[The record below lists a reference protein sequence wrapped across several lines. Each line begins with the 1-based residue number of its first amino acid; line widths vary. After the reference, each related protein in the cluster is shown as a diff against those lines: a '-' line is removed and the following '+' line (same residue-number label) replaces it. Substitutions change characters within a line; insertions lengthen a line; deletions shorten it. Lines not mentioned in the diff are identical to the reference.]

1 MKKQKQVLDSILFL
15 FRLSWAWS
23 PAYLMLL
30 LCSVIVKI
38 LLPFPAIIFPAWI
51 VDSLLE
57 SGTFREALLPV
68 LGLAGSTFILTMLN
82 TWVQKKQTLLQS
94 GFKNFLYNKISEKQ
108 QHISLE
114 KMESVE
120 VKELFIKADNAVS
133 GNISY
138 ASRTLGS
145 DRGVDAVGIEAV
157 NLVSS
162 VVKAVVLAASLLWLG
177 IVPTLLIM
185 TALVFHV
192 VGGSRERRAN
202 YEERVKT
209 TPYRNKDQYVR
220 NVMIDFGFAKEVR
233 LYGLQ
238 EFLLGQFKR
247 NKEHFYA
254 ARNETKPAF
263 YFSHMFGIL
272 GDLMQMAVAYGYLV
286 IWVVQGDLT
295 LGGFTGYAVALGNL
309 SQTLVSMAQ
318 SYLNFNLY
326 GEYFIDFRKAME
338 MEEEKEA
345 LETVGIKENVPEH
358 TICFQEVSFT
368 YPGMKAKALDRVS
381 VEIPLESSIS
391 IVGRN
396 GSGKSTL
403 IKLLLRLYRPDEGRI
418 FLDGVDIWTIPLER
432 YRQQVTAVFQD
443 FSIFALNIREN
454 ITVTGQDDN
463 KIWEALR
470 KADVENTIQKLPEK
484 LDTPLFCNFY
494 ENGVDL
500 SGGEKQKLAIARML
514 HKNTAVMILDE
525 PTAALDP
532 RSELEIYEQIHRMAN
547 EVLHH
552 NETTHHDKTLH
563 HDETLLYNE
572 TSIHGKKTILYISH
586 RMSSCHFSDMILVM
600 EDGSIEEQGTHAELM
615 ENRKL
620 YYQMY
625 QAQAEMYRGGE
636 AV

>member
-1 MKKQKQVLDSILFL
+1 MKKQKQVLGSIFLL
-15 FRLSWAWS
+15 FRLSWSWN

-30 LCSVIVKI
+30 LCSAIVKI
-38 LLPFPAIIFPAWI
+38 LLPFPTIIFPAWI
-51 VDSLLE
+51 VDRLLE
-57 SGTFREALLPV
+57 GGTFGEALGPV
-68 LGLAGSTFILTMLN
+68 LGLAVSVFILTVLN

-94 GFKNFLYNKISEKQ
+94 GFKDFLNYKISEKQ
-108 QHISLE
+108 QRISLE
-114 KMESVE
+114 KMETVE
-120 VKELFIKADNAVS
+120 VKELFIRADDAVS

-138 ASRTLGS
+138 AVRSLGG
-145 DRGVDAVGIEAV
+145 DKGADAIGTETV
-157 NLVSS
+157 NLVSGA
-162 VVKAVVLAASLLWLG
+162 VKAVALTVSLLWLG
-177 IVPTLLIM
+177 IVPALLIL

-192 VGGSRERRAN
+192 FGGGREKRAN

-209 TPYRNKDQYVR
+209 TPYRNKNQYVT

-238 EFLLGQFKR
+238 DFLLGQFRR

-254 ARNETKPAF
+254 ARNEAKPAF
-263 YFSHMFGIL
+263 YFSHMLGIL
-272 GDLMQMAVAYGYLV
+272 GDLMQMAAAYGCLV
-286 IWVVQGDLT
+286 ARVFAGSLT
-295 LGGFTGYAVALGNL
+295 LGGFTGYAAALNSL
-309 SQTLVSMAQ
+309 SQTLVSMVR

-338 MEEEKEA
+338 MEEEPET
-345 LETVGIKENVPEH
+345 LETAGAEADVPEH

-368 YPGMKAKALDRVS
+368 YPGMKTKALDRVS
-381 VEIPLESSIS
+381 VEIPLKSSIS

-403 IKLLLRLYRPDEGRI
+403 IKLLLRLYQPDEGRI
-418 FLDGVDIWTIPLER
+418 FLDGVDIWTIPLEK

-443 FSIFALNIREN
+443 YSIFALDIREN
-454 ITVTGQDDN
+454 ITVTGRDD
-463 KIWEALR
+463 KEIWEALS
-470 KADVENTIQKLPEK
+470 KAGVDNTVQKLPKK
-484 LDTPLFCNFY
+484 LDTPLFRNY
-494 ENGVDL
+494 HADGVDL

-514 HKNTAVMILDE
+514 HRDTAVMILDE

-532 RSELEIYEQIHRMAN
+532 RSELEIYEQVHRMAR
-547 EVLHH
+547 E
-552 NETTHHDKTLH
+552 
-563 HDETLLYNE
+563 
-572 TSIHGKKTILYISH
+572 KTILYISH

-600 EDGSIEEQGTHAELM
+600 EGGRIEEQGTHAELM
-615 ENRKL
+615 EERRL